1 MPRPLRPFLVF
12 VQKLQ
17 HDNCNMHFK
26 SISTLAVIGL
36 LSLSGCTDSAN
47 NDAADEAASEA
58 ENTQTQSPAPAGE
71 AGANSDSSETKRTE
85 APTESSSD
93 AKPSDAAKGSTVTL
107 STASEKVAIEPTDV
121 YCSGEPG
128 SISHIIGKTNNEL
141 PLIKVEK
148 TEFVMVKTGHGRP
161 YKTNGPN
168 GIHYGEN
175 SVSFDGTEVGSAVLS
190 GSMTCTEWEN

>member
-1 MPRPLRPFLVF
+1 
-12 VQKLQ
+12 
-17 HDNCNMHFK
+17 MHFK

-36 LSLSGCTDSAN
+36 LSMSGCADSAN
-47 NDAADEAASEA
+47 NRAAEKATSEA
-58 ENTQTQSPAPAGE
+58 ESTQAQSPAPTGE
-71 AGANSDSSETKRTE
+71 AGGNSDSSEAERTE
-85 APTESSSD
+85 VPTESASD
-93 AKPSDAAKGSTVTL
+93 SKPSDAAKGSKVTL
-107 STASEKVAIEPTDV
+107 STDSEKVAIEPTDV

-128 SISHIIGKTNNEL
+128 SIRHIIGKTNNEV

-161 YKTNGPN
+161 YKSKGPN

-190 GSMTCTEWEN
+190 GSMTCTKWQD